1 MIWLTLL
8 ENFDCSF
15 ATNDLNLSPIRIRKS
30 VVSVT
35 NEGKLVTIDPE
46 VVSRITSRAGN
57 LQPTKK
63 SFVGD
68 VGFSDIGAGRSDEFR
83 VPRPR
88 SAGNDRKFSLSN
100 EFHTGRTKDEITLSE
115 VEQIRL

>member
-15 ATNDLNLSPIRIRKS
+15 ATNDLNLSPTRIRKS

-57 LQPTKK
+57 LQPTKNLLL
-63 SFVGD
+63 
-68 VGFSDIGAGRSDEFR
+68 AM
-83 VPRPR
+83 
-88 SAGNDRKFSLSN
+88 
-100 EFHTGRTKDEITLSE
+100 
-115 VEQIRL
+115 

>member
-8 ENFDCSF
+8 ENFDRSF
-15 ATNDLNLSPIRIRKS
+15 ATNDLNLSPTRIRKS

-57 LQPTKK
+57 LLERGLSK
-63 SFVGD
+63 SGCD
-68 VGFSDIGAGRSDEFR
+68 VQS
-83 VPRPR
+83 
-88 SAGNDRKFSLSN
+88 
-100 EFHTGRTKDEITLSE
+100 
-115 VEQIRL
+115 